1 MSPNYSEEKVVQLLE
16 LYDKFKDQIIARIEQ
31 FHRIWR
37 EQDEEA
43 MFKELIFCLL
53 TPQSKAKYCW
63 AAVEELMRDDFVF
76 HANWRQ
82 IAEKLNYVRFRNT
95 KARRIA
101 EIVKKFTQKR
111 TCEIFDILHNCNE
124 NKIARNKI
132 ADTVN
137 GFGLKEASHF
147 MRNIGRGQ
155 NLAILDRHILKNLV
169 ALGVIRQVPK
179 TLTRKKYLDIEEKL
193 IEFSRKINIPE
204 EHLDLLLWA
213 KETGEVF
220 K

>member
-1 MSPNYSEEKVVQLLE
+1 MSPSYSEARVVQLLE
-16 LYDKFKDQIIARIEQ
+16 LYRKFKDKITSRVEQ

-37 EQDEEA
+37 EQDKEA

-63 AAVEELMRDDFVF
+63 AAVEELFRDDFIF

-95 KARRIA
+95 KAKRIERVSKNFA
-101 EIVKKFTQKR
+101 EKR
-111 TCEIFDILHNCNE
+111 TCIVFEILHNCNK
-124 NKIARNKI
+124 NKVARDELVKQI
-132 ADTVN
+132 N
-137 GFGLKEASHF
+137 GLGYKEASHF
-147 MRNIGRGQ
+147 LRNIGRGQ
-155 NLAILDRHILKNLV
+155 ELAILDRHILKNLV
-169 ALGVIRQVPK
+169 ELGVIEQTPK
-179 TLTRKKYLDIEEKL
+179 TLTRKKYLDIEEKMVQ
-193 IEFSRKINIPE
+193 FAQAINIPM

-213 KETGEVF
+213 KQTGEVF